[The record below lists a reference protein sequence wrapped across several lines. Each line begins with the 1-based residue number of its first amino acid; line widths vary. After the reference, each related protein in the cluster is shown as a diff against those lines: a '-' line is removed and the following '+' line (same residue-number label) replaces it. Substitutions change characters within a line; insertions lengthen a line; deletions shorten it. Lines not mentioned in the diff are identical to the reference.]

1 MGTVGGR
8 SSEWKTESGEAD
20 GNRDERRSPSQ
31 RLNGSGEWATSA
43 VAALATALVYLVA
56 SGRRGARR
64 QQRPSQRW
72 SSPWLAPVLRC
83 LVLALVY
90 RGASIGLRQLRPL
103 VSWLRKQ
110 RQRVRGLCGAVHE
123 LGDVVQGASSDLR
136 RYVTD
141 AREHA
146 PVPVRVERLLALL
159 DAPPVQRL
167 LAHLVRS
174 AVREA
179 SATTTT
185 TTTQRTGDDGSV
197 VGQRRPRG
205 RLRPCAALWTP
216 EKEATVSSAWVA
228 SELSTLAP
236 RSSREHWAGTVA
248 RALLE
253 SGEWGR
259 SVVESVVATAVREA
273 VRQWQQPQPQ
283 QQPQQTRRRHQ
294 GNGRPAPWLPLLLE
308 FVESDPGKRLVV
320 DSVAAAAAAA
330 IPVLLEEE
338 QEENGMRASSAPTM
352 TMSSSPV
359 SSPRPL
365 QTPPNGPMRRSPTA
379 SPVLSNASAV
389 DESATP
395 SRAEW
400 SMRSGGPPTSPF
412 LERLVRLA
420 VREKEWVKE
429 VASAA
434 AGEAV
439 RSYMLTA
446 SELQMRQV
454 PPIYARPPDVKSRL
468 DWEMVD
474 GGRGRSDR
482 LPVRPSTAYPGH
494 SSVSSMVAL
503 FQHLPT
509 SQLIASFVQRTMIA
523 ACTSLHA
530 AAAPLYPPLD
540 RPQWLFW

>member
-8 SSEWKTESGEAD
+8 SSEWETEAGEAD
-20 GNRDERRSPSQ
+20 GNCDERRSLSQ
-31 RLNGSGEWATSA
+31 RWNGSREWATSA

-56 SGRRGARR
+56 SGRRRARR
-64 QQRPSQRW
+64 QQHPRPRW

-83 LVLALVY
+83 LALALVY
-90 RGASIGLRQLRPL
+90 RGASIGLRQVRPL
-103 VSWLRKQ
+103 VRWLRKQ
-110 RQRVRGLCGAVHE
+110 RQRVRALCGAVDE

-136 RYVTD
+136 RYVAD
-141 AREHA
+141 EREHA

-159 DAPPVQRL
+159 DAPSVQRL

-174 AVREA
+174 AMRE
-179 SATTTT
+179 ATTTT
-185 TTTQRTGDDGSV
+185 TTTTKRTGDDGSAG
-197 VGQRRPRG
+197 GQRRPRG

-216 EKEATVSSAWVA
+216 EREAAASSAWIA
-228 SELSTLAP
+228 SEPSTLAP
-236 RSSREHWAGTVA
+236 RPSREHWAGAVA
-248 RALLE
+248 RTLLE
-253 SGEWGR
+253 SGESGR

-273 VRQWQQPQPQ
+273 VRQWQQQ
-283 QQPQQTRRRHQ
+283 QQQQQQQQTRRRDH
-294 GNGRPAPWLPLLLE
+294 GNGRPASWLPALLE

-338 QEENGMRASSAPTM
+338 QEENGLRSSSAPTM
-352 TMSSSPV
+352 TLSSSPV

-365 QTPPNGPMRRSPTA
+365 QTPPNGPMRRSRTA
-379 SPVLSNASAV
+379 SPVMSNASAV
-389 DESATP
+389 DESAAP

-400 SMRSGGPPTSPF
+400 SGRSAGPPTSPF

-482 LPVRPSTAYPGH
+482 LRVYPSTAYPGH
-494 SSVSSMVAL
+494 SSVSSMAAL

-509 SQLIASFVQRTMIA
+509 SQLIASFARRTVIA
-523 ACTSLHA
+523 ACSSLHA
-530 AAAPLYPPLD
+530 AAAPLCPPLD